1 MILFHGLLKL
11 FIFMTSIYL
20 LLSYNAY
27 GVYTNGEITLND
39 SNIDYNT
46 SLSATSHTQD
56 EECVYSWINVPLIN
70 KLLMPTTQRQKL
82 VKLHSF
88 VLKAIEHQVSCRSA
102 HNLDSVISI
111 IKAADACDD
120 SDSIDWLAGQLI
132 DGEITGVNDTWDG
145 CQIWSMSITLSMHIG
160 SNINRLREMMASKI
174 MSQDHDLQK
183 WKSFH
188 FTHAL
193 YSLARGE
200 SNTEKEALQKIISY
214 LATKECHVDEWDH
227 FQLSLLFNLLT
238 DIDGEEVQI
247 VMDKVCDIITNSNF
261 SCCHLASTLSL
272 FKPFVKLQRGT
283 PTNTNRLE
291 LYRNILTTFINYLVS
306 DNIDFRGCSGKEIA
320 AIIGTLRSITKSKS
334 KSSWRYNVVNL
345 RRKLT
350 SVIANGNIST
360 SSMNSNDWMM
370 LAYLLETTPDIN
382 KKAISTLLFKFN
394 TTQIDLSSWQS
405 NELLGMIALFSKKN
419 EKDTEEAMQK
429 IARFISTANLDSWS
443 MDNLQKLTRRLGTKS
458 RDFQHNPTGNIALH
472 MLSKPKYWF
481 TGTYAHLAWYL
492 SRGQNHYCRE
502 LMKSISDQ
510 ISNDSFDLSNYSP
523 SVLASLLSILS
534 NVNGESVE
542 KALNKIAGFFID
554 NGVEQ
559 LLYLPSEPL
568 KRILDG
574 FNRHYRLKNIACVIR
589 SIAHIITDE
598 KKDLSSWPVATLAL
612 LLRHFDSTHDDII
625 IQNTLRK
632 VAAVLYHPSTEL
644 QSLRS
649 YTIACLAEG
658 ISHLRDYSSEKLLTL
673 LMAAYI
679 DKEDYSESRC
689 GVKILMAACSLPLEA
704 DETIKTAIKLA
715 SVVSDPPY
723 SYMSTIHRPSLFWAI
738 TLFDFVAHEKG
749 REVCTDT
756 QTEDR
761 LINLTKMIPII
772 GKNEMHEYE
781 PLLSNWQIEFINI
794 MNPDYT
800 CKSKGLSFFEHD
812 DKSRSALEQNIHTL
826 IEKEFTALNI
836 HNHHSNQSLVN
847 VCAES
852 ESKSLTIKI
861 KEPTHFFKDDKN
873 RIYRRAQDRFIDFIL
888 EKKLGYKVMRID
900 YDEAV
905 DPECENDFIQDIKDF
920 FPNQTH
926 DQ

>member
-27 GVYTNGEITLND
+27 GVYTNGAITLND
-39 SNIDYNT
+39 SSIDYNT

-70 KLLMPTTQRQKL
+70 NLLMPTTQRQEP

-145 CQIWSMSITLSMHIG
+145 CQIWSMSTTLSMHIG

-174 MSQDHDLQK
+174 MSQDHNLQK

-193 YSLARGE
+193 YSLSRGK
-200 SNTEKEALQKIISY
+200 SRTEKKALQKIISY
-214 LATKECHVDEWDH
+214 LATKKCHVDEWDH
-227 FQLSLLFNLLT
+227 FQLSMLFNLLT
-238 DIDGEEVQI
+238 NIYGEKVPI
-247 VMDKVCDIITNSNF
+247 VMDKVCDVITNSNF
-261 SCCHLASTLSL
+261 SCWHLASTLSL
-272 FKPFVKLQRGT
+272 FKPLVELQRGT
-283 PTNTNRLE
+283 ATSTNTNRVE
-291 LYRNILTTFINYLVS
+291 LYRNMLTTLINHLVS

-320 AIIGTLRSITKSKS
+320 AIIITLRSISKPPGV
-334 KSSWRYNVVNL
+334 YNIIDL
-345 RRKLT
+345 RRKLAR
-350 SVIANGNIST
+350 VIANGNIST

-370 LAYLLETTPDIN
+370 LAYILETTYDN
-382 KKAISTLLFKFN
+382 KKAIRSLACCFN
-394 TTQIDLSSWQS
+394 TAQIDLSSWKS
-405 NELLGMIALFSKKN
+405 NELLGMLVTFSHKN
-419 EKDTEEAMQK
+419 EKGTKEAVQK
-429 IARFISTANLDSWS
+429 IAKFISTANLDSWS
-443 MDNLQKLTRRLGTKS
+443 MDNLQKLTRCLSTKS
-458 RDFQHNPTGNIALH
+458 IDFQHNPTGNIALH

-481 TGTYAHLAWYL
+481 TGTYSQLAWSL
-492 SRGQNHYCRE
+492 SRGRNHYCRE
-502 LMKSISDQ
+502 LMKSISDH

-523 SVLASLLSILS
+523 TVLATFISILS
-534 NVNGESVE
+534 NENGESVE

-559 LLYLPSEPL
+559 LLYLSSESL

-574 FNRHYRLKNIACVIR
+574 FNGHYRLNNIACVIR
-589 SIAHIITDE
+589 SIAHIITDG
-598 KKDLSSWPVATLAL
+598 KKDLSSWPLITLAI
-612 LLRHFDSTHDDII
+612 LLRHIDSTHDDII

-632 VAAVLYHPSTEL
+632 IAAVLSHPSTEL
-644 QSLRS
+644 QSLTS
-649 YTIACLAEG
+649 LSMAHLAEG
-658 ISHLRDYSSEKLLTL
+658 VSRLRDYSSEKLLTL
-673 LMAAYI
+673 LMKAYI
-679 DKEDYSESRC
+679 DKEDYSDSSY
-689 GVKILMAACSLPLEA
+689 GVKILMATCSLPLEA
-704 DETIKTAIKLA
+704 NETIKTAIKLA
-715 SVVSDPPY
+715 SVVADQAY
-723 SYMSTIHRPSLFWAI
+723 SYMSTRHTLTFFWAI

-761 LINLTKMIPII
+761 LIKLTKMIPII
-772 GKNEMHEYE
+772 DQNEMHKYE
-781 PLLSNWQIEFINI
+781 PFLSHWQIEFINI
-794 MNPDYT
+794 MNPVYT
-800 CKSKGLSFFEHD
+800 CKPKGLSFLEHD
-812 DKSRSALEQNIHTL
+812 NKSTSALEHNICTL
-826 IEKEFTALNI
+826 IEKEFPALNI
-836 HNHHSNQSLVN
+836 HNHHSNTSLVN
-847 VCAES
+847 ICVES
-852 ESKSLTIKI
+852 ESKSLIIKI

-873 RIYRRAQDRFIDFIL
+873 RIYRLAQDRFIDFIL
-888 EKKLGYKVMRID
+888 EKKLGHKVMRID
-900 YDEAV
+900 YDDAV
-905 DPECENDFIQDIKDF
+905 DPECENNFIQDIKDF
-920 FPNQTH
+920 FPNHTH